1 MGEVFQA
8 DAKALGKVAANA
20 GIAVAKVNDW
30 IAYGMSGGTI
40 SPPDYK
46 DAYYKPENNV
56 EKLMM
61 RQGTDALGWAI
72 PGPGVGRAAVAEK
85 DILRAVE
92 PASDIAAQRAE
103 VLGAI
108 LAPTGQF
115 YSVIHEMRLDPTLY
129 PGSSRPVH
137 VQAANESLLQTMEEE
152 IAFAQD
158 LLNQGLNL
166 QRTPKGLAPRA
177 APSGFSWHHAD
188 EPSVMQLVPRSQHDQ
203 GSIFQKTLHPNGRG
217 GFSLWGKK

>member
-1 MGEVFQA
+1 
-8 DAKALGKVAANA
+8 
-20 GIAVAKVNDW
+20 
-30 IAYGMSGGTI
+30 
-40 SPPDYK
+40 
-46 DAYYKPENNV
+46 
-56 EKLMM
+56 
-61 RQGTDALGWAI
+61 
-72 PGPGVGRAAVAEK
+72 
-85 DILRAVE
+85 
-92 PASDIAAQRAE
+92 
-103 VLGAI
+103 
-108 LAPTGQF
+108 
-115 YSVIHEMRLDPTLY
+115 MRLDPTLY